1 VGDAAANLL
10 VQMRSG
16 DEAAARRLWSSLSPR
31 LIAYAAAVLPPRL
44 RAGAADAVQAVFCS
58 VLRMPAAEVARIGS
72 GEGFLLTSV
81 RNQCISAIR
90 AHRREVVRLQT
101 AAHLRPRPEAT
112 IGALADAEL
121 VAALESLPRRQR
133 EVVILR
139 HVLGLS
145 FDQIEASTGINRN
158 TASSVYRVAV
168 ATLERLLGPEAD
180 GPALERGVTASNT
193 HVLPSGAAHE

>member
-44 RAGAADAVQAVFCS
+44 RTGAADAVQAVFCA
-58 VLRMPAAEVARIGS
+58 VLRMPAGEVARIGS

-81 RNQCISAIR
+81 RNQCVSAIR
-90 AHRREVVRLQT
+90 SHRREAARLETLMQ
-101 AAHLRPRPEAT
+101 RQVGPKPT
-112 IGALADAEL
+112 IGAIEDSEL
-121 VAALESLPRRQR
+121 LAALESLPRRQR

-168 ATLERLLGPEAD
+168 VTLERLLGQEAD
-180 GPALERGVTASNT
+180 EPPPERGVTASNT
-193 HVLPSGAAHE
+193 HALPSGAAHE

>member
-1 VGDAAANLL
+1 
-10 VQMRSG
+10 
-16 DEAAARRLWSSLSPR
+16 
-31 LIAYAAAVLPPRL
+31 
-44 RAGAADAVQAVFCS
+44 
-58 VLRMPAAEVARIGS
+58 MPAGEVARIGS

-101 AAHLRPRPEAT
+101 AVHLRPRPEAT

-168 ATLERLLGPEAD
+168 ATLERLLGPDAD
-180 GPALERGVTASNT
+180 ESPPERGVTASNT
-193 HVLPSGAAHE
+193 HALPSGAAHE

>member
-1 VGDAAANLL
+1 MSDAAASLL
-10 VQMRSG
+10 VQMRGG
-16 DEAAARRLWSSLSPR
+16 DEAAARRLWTALSPR

-58 VLRMPAAEVARIGS
+58 VLRMSAAEVARIGS

-90 AHRREVVRLQT
+90 AHRREAARLETLAQRQVGPT
-101 AAHLRPRPEAT
+101 PA
-112 IGALADAEL
+112 IGAIEDSEL
-121 VAALESLPRRQR
+121 LAALESLPRRQR

-145 FDQIEASTGINRN
+145 FDQVEASTGINRN
-158 TASSVYRVAV
+158 TASSLYRVAV
-168 ATLERLLGPEAD
+168 ATLERLLGPEAAE
-180 GPALERGVTASNT
+180 PTPERGVTASKA
-193 HVLPSGAAHE
+193 HVLQSGAAHD

>member
-1 VGDAAANLL
+1 MGDAAASLL
-10 VQMRSG
+10 VQLRGG
-16 DEAAARRLWSSLSPR
+16 DETAARRLWSALSPR

-58 VLRMPAAEVARIGS
+58 VLRMPAGEVARIGS

-90 AHRREVVRLQT
+90 AHRREAARLETLSQRQVGPQP
-101 AAHLRPRPEAT
+101 A
-112 IGALADAEL
+112 IGAIEDSEL
-121 VAALESLPRRQR
+121 LAALESLPRRQR

-145 FDQIEASTGINRN
+145 FDQVEASTGINRN

-168 ATLERLLGPEAD
+168 ATLERLLGPEAAE
-180 GPALERGVTASNT
+180 PAPERGVTASKT
-193 HVLPSGAAHE
+193 HVLQSGAAHD

>member
-1 VGDAAANLL
+1 MGDAAASLL
-10 VQMRSG
+10 VQLRDG
-16 DEAAARRLWSSLSPR
+16 DETAARRLWSALSPR

-58 VLRMPAAEVARIGS
+58 VLRMPAGEVARIGS

-81 RNQCISAIR
+81 RNQCTSAIR
-90 AHRREVVRLQT
+90 AHRREAARLETLAQRQVGPKP
-101 AAHLRPRPEAT
+101 A
-112 IGALADAEL
+112 IGAIEDSEL
-121 VAALESLPRRQR
+121 LAALESLPRRQR

-168 ATLERLLGPEAD
+168 ATLERLLGPEA
-180 GPALERGVTASNT
+180 GEPAPERGVTASKA
-193 HVLPSGAAHE
+193 HVFQSGAAHD